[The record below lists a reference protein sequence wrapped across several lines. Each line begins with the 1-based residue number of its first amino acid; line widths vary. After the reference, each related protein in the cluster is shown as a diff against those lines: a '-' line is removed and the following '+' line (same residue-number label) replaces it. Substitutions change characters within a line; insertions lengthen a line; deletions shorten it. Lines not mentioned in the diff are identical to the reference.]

1 MKITLYMAMSVNG
14 MIARKNG
21 EEDFLSHK
29 NWEKFVSL
37 ANEHKNFV
45 VGRKTYEAV
54 KRWGED
60 YSFDDLVGIEKVV
73 ISKNTSQ
80 KLDEGYTLADSPK
93 DAIAKLSKK
102 GFENILVTGGAT
114 INSSFAKE
122 KLLDEII
129 LNIEPVF
136 IEQGIPLFSENS
148 FDIRLELVDTEK
160 NGDRLT
166 LHYKVLK

>member
-1 MKITLYMAMSVNG
+1 MAISVNG
-14 MIARKNG
+14 KIARKNG
-21 EEDFLSHK
+21 DEDFLSHE

-37 ANEHKNFV
+37 AKKYGNFV

-60 YSFDDLVGIEKVV
+60 YSFDDLVGVEKIV
-73 ISKNTSQ
+73 ISQNTSK

-93 DAIAKLSKK
+93 DAIEKLSQK

-114 INSSFAKE
+114 INSAFAKE

-129 LNIEPVF
+129 LNVEPVF
-136 IEQGIPLFSENS
+136 IGQGIPLFSEDE
-148 FDIRLELVDTEK
+148 FDIQTELIATEK
-160 NGDRLT
+160 LGNILT

>member
-1 MKITLYMAMSVNG
+1 MAMSVNG

-60 YSFDDLVGIEKVV
+60 YSFDDFVGVEKVV

-80 KLDEGYTLADSPK
+80 KLKGYTLADSPK
-93 DAIAKLSKK
+93 DAIAKLSQK
-102 GFENILVTGGAT
+102 GFEKILVTGGAT
-114 INSSFAKE
+114 INSAFAKE

-129 LNIEPVF
+129 LNTEPVL
-136 IEQGIPLFSENS
+136 IGQGISLFSEEN
-148 FDIRLELVDTEK
+148 FDIDTELILTEK
-160 NGDRLT
+160 NNGTLT
-166 LHYKVLK
+166 LTYKVKK